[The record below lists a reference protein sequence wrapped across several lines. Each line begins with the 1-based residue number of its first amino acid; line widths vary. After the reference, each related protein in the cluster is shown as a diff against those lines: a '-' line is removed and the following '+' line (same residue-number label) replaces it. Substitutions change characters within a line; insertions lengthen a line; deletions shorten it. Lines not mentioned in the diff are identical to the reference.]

1 MAFMI
6 SMPAIELAGLTIQV
20 CQFDP
25 QQFDEDQQRYLAPP
39 DYHSLHKAVV
49 KRQAEFVAGRKL
61 AQQALKQIGQGYDRP
76 IAIGTHREPL
86 WPAGITGSIAHCD
99 GWAVCTVLKAEH
111 LSLGIDIEHRLAHH
125 TATEVQAMIGTAQE
139 WALLAQKFD
148 LASAVT
154 LLFSAKESLFKA
166 LFPQVQ
172 IYLDFSDAQLSSL
185 EPNKMSFTLTRI
197 PNAAQQSCE
206 VYFRWFEQQRVLTV
220 SALPMLGKIEYH
232 VSTLPT

>member
-25 QQFDEDQQRYLAPP
+25 QQFDEAQQRYLASPT
-39 DYHSLHKAVV
+39 YHSLHKAVI

-86 WPAGITGSIAHCD
+86 WPAGSTGSIAHCD

-111 LSLGIDIEHRLAHH
+111 LSVGIDIEHRLAHQ
-125 TATEVQAMIGTAQE
+125 TASEVQAMIGTAQE
-139 WALLAQKFD
+139 WALLAQQFD

-166 LFPQVQ
+166 LFPQVH
-172 IYLDFSDAQLSSL
+172 IYLDFSDAELIGLDGNQL
-185 EPNKMSFTLTRI
+185 TLRLSIDRKPLI
-197 PNAAQQSCE
+197 PDADYKVHFVWQES
-206 VYFRWFEQQRVLTV
+206 RVISAIRQIKRV
-220 SALPMLGKIEYH
+220 SGC
-232 VSTLPT
+232 

>member
-6 SMPAIELAGLTIQV
+6 SMPVIELAGLTIQV

-25 QQFDEDQQRYLAPP
+25 QQFDEAQQRYLASPT
-39 DYHSLHKAVV
+39 YHSLHKAVI

-111 LSLGIDIEHRLAHH
+111 LSLGIDIEHRLAHQ
-125 TATEVQAMIGTAQE
+125 TASEVQAMIGTAQE
-139 WALLAQKFD
+139 WALLAQQFD

-172 IYLDFSDAQLSSL
+172 IYLAFSDAQLIGL
-185 EPNKMSFTLTRI
+185 DGNQLTLRLSIDRKPLI
-197 PNAAQQSCE
+197 PDADYKVHFVWQES
-206 VYFRWFEQQRVLTV
+206 RVISAIRQIKRV
-220 SALPMLGKIEYH
+220 SGC
-232 VSTLPT
+232 

>member
-25 QQFDEDQQRYLAPP
+25 QQFDEDQQRYLASPA
-39 DYHSLHKAVV
+39 YHSLHKAVV

-76 IAIGTHREPL
+76 IAIGTHREPI

-99 GWAVCTVLKAEH
+99 GWAVCAVLKAEH
-111 LSLGIDIEHRLAHH
+111 LSVGIDIEHQLEHQA
-125 TATEVQAMIGTAQE
+125 AVEVQAMIGTAQE
-139 WALLAQKFD
+139 WALLAQQFA
-148 LASAVT
+148 LVSAVT

-172 IYLDFSDAQLSSL
+172 IYLDFSDAQLIGL
-185 EPNKMSFTLTRI
+185 DGNQLTLRLSIDRKPLI
-197 PNAAQQSCE
+197 PDADYKVHFVWQES
-206 VYFRWFEQQRVLTV
+206 RVISAIRQIKRV
-220 SALPMLGKIEYH
+220 SEC
-232 VSTLPT
+232 

>member
-39 DYHSLHKAVV
+39 AYHSLHKAVV

-76 IAIGTHREPL
+76 IAIGTHREPI

-125 TATEVQAMIGTAQE
+125 TASEVQAMIGTAQE

-172 IYLDFSDAQLSSL
+172 IYLDFSDAQL
-185 EPNKMSFTLTRI
+185 
-197 PNAAQQSCE
+197 
-206 VYFRWFEQQRVLTV
+206 
-220 SALPMLGKIEYH
+220 
-232 VSTLPT
+232 

>member
-39 DYHSLHKAVV
+39 AYHSLHKAVV

-86 WPAGITGSIAHCD
+86 WPAGIMGSIAHCD
-99 GWAVCTVLKAEH
+99 GWAVCAVLKAEH
-111 LSLGIDIEHRLAHH
+111 LSVGIDIEHQLEHQA
-125 TATEVQAMIGTAQE
+125 AVEVQAMIGTAQE
-139 WALLAQKFD
+139 WALLAQQFD

-166 LFPQVQ
+166 LFPQVHL
-172 IYLDFSDAQLSSL
+172 YLDFSDAQLIGL
-185 EPNKMSFTLTRI
+185 DGNQLTLRLSIDRKPLI
-197 PNAAQQSCE
+197 PDADYKVHFVWQES
-206 VYFRWFEQQRVLTV
+206 RVISAIRQIKRV
-220 SALPMLGKIEYH
+220 SEC
-232 VSTLPT
+232 

>member
-25 QQFDEDQQRYLAPP
+25 QQFDEDQQRYLASPT
-39 DYHSLHKAVV
+39 YHSLHKAVV

-76 IAIGTHREPL
+76 IAIGTHREPI

-111 LSLGIDIEHRLAHH
+111 LSLGIDIEHRLEYQ
-125 TATEVQAMIGTAQE
+125 TASEVQAMIGTAQE
-139 WALLAQKFD
+139 WALLAQQFD

-172 IYLDFSDAQLSSL
+172 IYLDFSDAQPAHWS
-185 EPNKMSFTLTRI
+185 
-197 PNAAQQSCE
+197 
-206 VYFRWFEQQRVLTV
+206 
-220 SALPMLGKIEYH
+220 
-232 VSTLPT
+232 

>member
-39 DYHSLHKAVV
+39 AYHSLHKAVV

-86 WPAGITGSIAHCD
+86 WPAGIMGSIAHCD
-99 GWAVCTVLKAEH
+99 GWAVCAVLKAEH
-111 LSLGIDIEHRLAHH
+111 LSLGIDIEHQLEHQVAV
-125 TATEVQAMIGTAQE
+125 EVQAMIGTAQE
-139 WALLAQKFD
+139 WALLAQQFD

-166 LFPQVQ
+166 LFPQVH
-172 IYLDFSDAQLSSL
+172 IYLDFSDAELIGLDGNQL
-185 EPNKMSFTLTRI
+185 TLRLSIDRKPLI
-197 PNAAQQSCE
+197 PDADYKVHFVWQES
-206 VYFRWFEQQRVLTV
+206 RVISAIRQIKRV
-220 SALPMLGKIEYH
+220 SGC
-232 VSTLPT
+232 

>member
-25 QQFDEDQQRYLAPP
+25 QQFDEDQQHYLAPP
-39 DYHSLHKAVV
+39 AYHSLHKAVV

-76 IAIGTHREPL
+76 IAIGTHREPI

-125 TATEVQAMIGTAQE
+125 TASEVQAMIGTAQE
-139 WALLAQKFD
+139 WALLAQQFD

-166 LFPQVQ
+166 LFLQVQ
-172 IYLDFSDAQLSSL
+172 IYLDFSDAQLIGL
-185 EPNKMSFTLTRI
+185 DGNQLTLRLIIDRKPLI
-197 PNAAQQSCE
+197 PDADYKVHFVWQES
-206 VYFRWFEQQRVLTV
+206 RVISAIRQIKRV
-220 SALPMLGKIEYH
+220 SEC
-232 VSTLPT
+232 

>member
-20 CQFDP
+20 CQFDA
-25 QQFDEDQQRYLAPP
+25 QQFDEAQQRYLASPT
-39 DYHSLHKAVV
+39 YHCLHKAVI

-61 AQQALKQIGQGYDRP
+61 AQQALKQLGQGYDRP

-86 WPAGITGSIAHCD
+86 WPAGIKGSIAHCD

-111 LSLGIDIEHRLAHH
+111 LSVGIDIEHRLAHQ
-125 TATEVQAMIGTAQE
+125 TASEVQAMIGTAQE
-139 WALLAQKFD
+139 WALLAQQFD

-166 LFPQVQ
+166 LFPQVH
-172 IYLDFSDAQLSSL
+172 IYLDFSDAELIGLDGNQL
-185 EPNKMSFTLTRI
+185 TLRLSIDRKPLI
-197 PNAAQQSCE
+197 PDADYKVHFVWQES
-206 VYFRWFEQQRVLTV
+206 RVISAIRQIKRV
-220 SALPMLGKIEYH
+220 S
-232 VSTLPT
+232 VC